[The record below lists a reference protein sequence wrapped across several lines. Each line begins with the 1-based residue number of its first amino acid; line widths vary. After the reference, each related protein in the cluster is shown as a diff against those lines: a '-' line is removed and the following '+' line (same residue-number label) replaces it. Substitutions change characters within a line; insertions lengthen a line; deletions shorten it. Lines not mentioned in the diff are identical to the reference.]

1 MTEEKVNRRTGRIN
15 RQGEKI
21 LDSIQRENF
30 TYLVVE
36 SNGGMPCPACC
47 FQPCS
52 IKPADLEPCVCFKNK
67 YGKNIYYKKILN
79 PIKPCDTTTKSTSPE
94 KSRATTATKPNSK
107 QPKRSSTKR
116 ASGAATPITT
126 NAEVVSST
134 TATGVPPAESAT
146 CSHSNSK

>member
-1 MTEEKVNRRTGRIN
+1 MTLEKVNRRTGRIN
-15 RQGEKI
+15 RQGEKV

-67 YGKNIYYKKILN
+67 YGKNAILKGMN
-79 PIKPCDTTTKSTSPE
+79 LE
-94 KSRATTATKPNSK
+94 EGATAMDRNRQIGGHK
-107 QPKRSSTKR
+107 
-116 ASGAATPITT
+116 A
-126 NAEVVSST
+126 
-134 TATGVPPAESAT
+134 
-146 CSHSNSK
+146 